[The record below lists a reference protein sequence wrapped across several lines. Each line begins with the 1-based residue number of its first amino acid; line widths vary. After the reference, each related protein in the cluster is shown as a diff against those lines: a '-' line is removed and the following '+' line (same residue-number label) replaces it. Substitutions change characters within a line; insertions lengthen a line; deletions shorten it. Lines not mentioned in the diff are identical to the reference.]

1 MKYKP
6 QPIDVSDIELD
17 DSLQGLVEKLAKNT
31 HDIWAAQRHADGW
44 CFGKERDDAHKQHP
58 CLVNYADLP
67 EEEKEYDRK
76 ISAGVIKTMLKMG
89 YTIHN
94 PEQDDSNSTA
104 AELDEEERILQK
116 GSLSVAQLFSFWRA
130 HNPGRWEHR
139 PDLYCLLGE
148 KTLRVGE
155 ALLAYDILS
164 QGLELLDETLLLEN
178 PSDPGRNL
186 FVRIQQQRAL
196 ALAQSGAAEEAGQI
210 LQKLCH
216 QGADDSETRGL
227 LGRTYKDIAA
237 AELNLER
244 RRKKFGEAFPI
255 YHQAYLSALKK
266 EDIDQAYYNG
276 INAATLA
283 LFSGEAKTSE
293 TLARTVTDLCLT
305 KLKELEEVEV
315 SPWLYATLGE
325 AHLLTGNQSEAK
337 RWYRKG
343 AQKAQGAIRDIASM
357 RKQARAI
364 LQETGADSAQLED
377 CFQIPAVI
385 AFTGH
390 MIDPPDRAQ
399 KRFPQEQE
407 PLVRDEISRKLKEL
421 NAGNAYASAACGA
434 DIIFL
439 EEMLKRGGEIN
450 IILPFEEDKFIE
462 TSVNTIPGSNWTER
476 FHDVKARAAKVQI
489 LGYYDASSNNQTNF
503 EFANLFLYGA
513 AVARSQT
520 LDTSIQT
527 LAVWDGQI
535 EGLLGGTAATV
546 CHWRSMPHKF
556 NRIHPLGLGEAQL
569 QKKFV
574 EKIVKSTE
582 SLTKRV
588 QHHTFLPM
596 LFADV
601 RGYSKLTEQQVV
613 SFSVHFLEKVAAVIN
628 QFEAGLLSKRTQGDG
643 LFLVFKD
650 LSSAVNLALELK
662 NKTANIDW
670 SEFGLPTDLLFR
682 ISLDAGPCYSYVDPI
697 IGKTEFCG
705 AYVVRAARMEPIT
718 PPGEI
723 YASESFV
730 ALTHATGLSG
740 VRFDY
745 AGQVALP
752 KNYGVIP
759 VSHVRQLPHDCIQK

>member
-31 HDIWAAQRHADGW
+31 HDIWAVQRHADGW
-44 CFGKERDDAHKQHP
+44 CFGKERDDAQKQHP

-76 ISAGVIKTMLKMG
+76 VSAGVIKTMLKMG
-89 YTIHN
+89 YKIHN
-94 PEQDDSNSTA
+94 PEQRDSHS
-104 AELDEEERILQK
+104 AEDLDEETKTLQ
-116 GSLSVAQLFSFWRA
+116 SSSMTTTQLFTFWRN
-130 HNPGRWEHR
+130 HNPARWEHR

-148 KTLRVGE
+148 KTLQAGE

-164 QGLELLDETLLLEN
+164 QGLELLDETALLEN
-178 PSDPGRNL
+178 PSDPGRKL

-196 ALAQSGAAEEAGQI
+196 ALAQSGAAEEAGRI

-216 QGADDSETRGL
+216 QGADDSETRSL
-227 LGRTYKDIAA
+227 LGRTYKDIAT
-237 AELNLER
+237 AEIDLER
-244 RRKKFGEAFPI
+244 RRKKFGEAFSI

-266 EDIDQAYYNG
+266 NDTDQAYYNG

-283 LFSGEAKTSE
+283 LLSGDSQTSDA
-293 TLARTVTDLCLT
+293 LARTVTDLCLS
-305 KLKELEEVEV
+305 KLKDLGEVEV

-325 AHLLTGNQSEAK
+325 AHLLTGNQNEAK

-343 AQKAQGAIRDIASM
+343 TQKAQGAIRDIASM
-357 RKQARAI
+357 RKQARVI
-364 LQETGADSAQLED
+364 LQEAGEDISQLED
-377 CFQIPAVI
+377 CFQIPTVI

-390 MIDPPDRAQ
+390 MIDLPDRAQ
-399 KRFPQEQE
+399 KRFPEAQE
-407 PLVRDEISRKLKEL
+407 PRVRDEISRKLAEL
-421 NAGNAYASAACGA
+421 NAGIAYASATCGA

-450 IILPFEEDKFIE
+450 IILPFKEDKFIE
-462 TSVNTIPGSNWTER
+462 TSANTIPGSNWIER
-476 FHDVKARAAKVQI
+476 FNDVKARAAKVQI

-520 LDTSIQT
+520 LDTPIHT

-535 EGLLGGTAATV
+535 EGLTGGTAATV
-546 CHWRSMPHKF
+546 CHWRSMPHQF
-556 NRIHPLGLGEAQL
+556 NGIHPLGLGETQL
-569 QKKFV
+569 QKKFAA
-574 EKIVKSTE
+574 EIGDSTE
-582 SLTKRV
+582 SLAEEV

-601 RGYSKLTEQQVV
+601 KGYSKLTEQQVV
-613 SFSVHFLEKVAAVIN
+613 SFSVHFLEKVAAVID

-650 LSSAVNLALELK
+650 LRSAVNLALELK
-662 NKTANIDW
+662 NKTTNIDW
-670 SEFGLPTDLLFR
+670 SKFGLPTDLLFR

-697 IGKTEFCG
+697 VDKTEFCG

-730 ALTHATGLSG
+730 ALAHATALSG